1 MNLKEAEDIIIET
14 ENKSVTTEEDEFRM
28 VEALMFIFKETRECK
43 PILYLGGYYYGK
55 KDFDLALKYYDM
67 AAGLGSNEANLYLGY
82 VWYYGRTGQRDY
94 EKAFKC
100 FEAVTKATVGDDKE
114 HGQVSKDDQVEASLK
129 IADMYKNGYYVKED
143 YKEYKKIIDKLFK
156 DMKLFFEDHDVFQKY
171 AEVGLRKAGILEQEG
186 KKEKA
191 LEIYYVCR
199 YDLAVRLTYNLFFGD
214 VNQMSWVID
223 DIYRITE
230 FDSIDFDLYDL
241 FHLLKEEHQVQFL
254 YENKT
259 YIIESKKDKEG
270 MSYRLEDKWYR
281 TFNDL
286 LLYGSVK
293 NESLPYLYGYSR
305 LENWEI
311 LK

>member
-55 KDFDLALKYYDM
+55 KDFELALKYYDM

-94 EKAFKC
+94 KRAYEC
-100 FEAVTKATVGDDKE
+100 FDAVRQAKVGKDVE
-114 HGQVSKDDQVEASLK
+114 HGQVTKDQQIEASLK
-129 IADMYKNGYYVKED
+129 IADMYKNGYHVEKNKD
-143 YKEYKKIIDKLFK
+143 EYEKIINKLFK
-156 DMKLFFEDHDVFQKY
+156 EMKDFYDEHDVFRNY
-171 AEVGLRKAGILEQEG
+171 VEVGLRKAKIYEEEG
-186 KKEKA
+186 NVEEA
-191 LEIYYVCR
+191 LRTYFVCK
-199 YDLAVRLTYNLFFGD
+199 YDLSIRLLYNLFFGD

-223 DIYRITE
+223 DIYRLIE
-230 FDSIDFDLYDL
+230 FDSVDFDLYDL
-241 FHLLKEEHQVQFL
+241 FYLLKEEHEVQFML
-254 YENKT
+254 NGKAYT
-259 YIIESKKDKEG
+259 IESKKEKDG
-270 MSYRLEDKWYR
+270 MSYRLEDKWYH

>member
-114 HGQVSKDDQVEASLK
+114 HGQVSNNDQVEANLK

-143 YKEYKKIIDKLFK
+143 YKEYKKIINKLFK

-171 AEVGLRKAGILEQEG
+171 AEIGLRKAGILEQEG
-186 KKEKA
+186 KKEDA

-214 VNQMSWVID
+214 VKASLIVGSSMPVSLLVI
-223 DIYRITE
+223 
-230 FDSIDFDLYDL
+230 
-241 FHLLKEEHQVQFL
+241 KE
-254 YENKT
+254 
-259 YIIESKKDKEG
+259 I
-270 MSYRLEDKWYR
+270 
-281 TFNDL
+281 
-286 LLYGSVK
+286 
-293 NESLPYLYGYSR
+293 
-305 LENWEI
+305 
-311 LK
+311 